1 MNITDQCDRLEEMCL
16 QPGLSFV
23 CSTVLVIFITKLP
36 TMFPPQATFRH
47 AEALPYMFAN
57 PNLDHCHAQPPIIPT
72 AVAGQQRA
80 VSIHNTASIRHQIL
94 QFPPQLYQK
103 NQLLHN
109 QYYTS

>member
-1 MNITDQCDRLEEMCL
+1 MNITDQCVRLEEMCL

-47 AEALPYMFAN
+47 AEALPYMFATL
-57 PNLDHCHAQPPIIPT
+57 NLLSYLQ
-72 AVAGQQRA
+72 AVAAQQRA
-80 VSIHNTASIRHQIL
+80 VSIHTTASIRHQIL

-109 QYYTS
+109 